1 MSWRYTGRAR
11 VSPQNPASFGVC
23 QRCGIWYNLKDLVFQ
38 HDWRGLKLQNTQLL
52 VCTVTCL
59 DKPSPQLRPI
69 ILPPDPVPVMNPRP
83 ENFAAAENNYLSTE
97 GGDHMTTEDEDPLVQ
112 EGGGNNV

>member
-11 VSPQNPASFGVC
+11 VSPQNPRAFAVC
-23 QRCGIWYNLKDLVFQ
+23 DRHGGWVNLEDLRPQF
-38 HDWRGLKLQNTQLL
+38 DYRGLKLQNLGIM
-52 VCTVTCL
+52 VCSRCY

-97 GGDHMTTEDEDPLVQ
+97 GGDHMTTEDADPLVQ

>member
-1 MSWRYTGRAR
+1 MSWRPHGRAR
-11 VSPQNPASFGVC
+11 VNPQSPESFG
-23 QRCGIWYNLKDLVFQ
+23 RCDRCSLWYNLNDLAFQ
-38 HDWRGLKLQNTQLL
+38 FDYRGLKLQNLGL
-52 VCTVTCL
+52 RVCRRCL

-97 GGDHMTTEDEDPLVQ
+97 SGDHMTTEDTDPLVQ